1 MTLRAKLEAD
11 LEAWLRARVP
21 SVDAEGDLAGTIF
34 EVIDGCDSVSLASF
48 VRREATMDQVRRLL
62 RVLRVRSLYHLR
74 EADPTTWTLPRLA
87 GPAKAALAELLY
99 DEYGAGRA
107 ENLHATLFAQG
118 MSAVGLDSTYGA
130 YVDEVPAEVLEQNNA
145 MSFFG
150 LHRRLRAASIGHLAA
165 FEATSSLPSRR
176 IAQGLRRL
184 DMPESLV
191 KYYTEHVEA
200 DAVHEQVAVRSICVQ
215 MIESEPHL
223 LDDLFLGVFTC
234 LDQEDR
240 VGRRMLAE
248 WATVP

>member
-1 MTLRAKLEAD
+1 
-11 LEAWLRARVP
+11 
-21 SVDAEGDLAGTIF
+21 
-34 EVIDGCDSVSLASF
+34 VIDRFDGVSLASF
-48 VRREATMDQVRRLL
+48 VHREATVDQVRRLL
-62 RVLRVRSLYHLR
+62 RVRSLYHLH

-118 MSAVGLDSTYGA
+118 MSAVGLDATYGA
-130 YVDEVPAEVLEQNNA
+130 YADEAPAEVLEQNNA
-145 MSFFG
+145 MSLFG
-150 LHRRLRAASIGHLAA
+150 LHRRLRAASMGHLAA
-165 FEATSSLPSRR
+165 FEASSSLPSRR
-176 IAQGLRRL
+176 RAQGLRRL

-200 DAVHEQVAVRSICVQ
+200 DAVHEQVAVRAICVP
-215 MIESEPHL
+215 MVEAEPDL

-248 WATVP
+248 WAAVPQVAS